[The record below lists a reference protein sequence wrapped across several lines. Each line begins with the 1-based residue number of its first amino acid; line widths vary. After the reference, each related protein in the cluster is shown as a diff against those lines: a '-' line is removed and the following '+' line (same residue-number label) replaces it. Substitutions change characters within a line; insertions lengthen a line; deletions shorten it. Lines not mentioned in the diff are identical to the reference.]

1 MKHLL
6 RLACLLVSVGLAGCA
21 SLYFPSPPHAP
32 LLTHK
37 GEFYGTISTNFA
49 LQGAYA
55 VTDHLAGA
63 GAFSSLHPRKANR
76 TEDIDFAEAS
86 TGYFTRLPDR
96 RVLEVYVGAG
106 GGSTRRTERN
116 AEQLTTRTLEG
127 SLFKVFSQVNFA
139 RKSRGPFICSATISR
154 SPTERPCA

>member
-6 RLACLLVSVGLAGCA
+6 RLACLFVSVGLAGCA

-96 RVLEVYVGAG
+96 RVLEVHVGAG

-127 SLFKVFSQVNFA
+127 SLFKVFTQVNFA
-139 RKSRGPFICSATISR
+139 RKSRRPCACYVTTFP